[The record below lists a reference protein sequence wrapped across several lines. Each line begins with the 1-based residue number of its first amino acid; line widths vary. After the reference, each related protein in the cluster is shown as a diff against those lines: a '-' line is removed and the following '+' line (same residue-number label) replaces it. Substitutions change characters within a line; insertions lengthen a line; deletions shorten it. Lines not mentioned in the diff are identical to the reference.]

1 LLLHD
6 HLLNSVLQSFRS
18 IMEQN
23 YLGRNNL
30 GKIAQNVDKAG
41 GFLPFRFVIRY
52 SSFSF
57 RQPPALQGRASGKPP
72 LDIQ

>member
-1 LLLHD
+1 LFVQLLLHD

-30 GKIAQNVDKAG
+30 GKIAQNVGCRGLNISQIKAMSKMVDKYIDG
-41 GFLPFRFVIRY
+41 QVP
-52 SSFSF
+52 
-57 RQPPALQGRASGKPP
+57 
-72 LDIQ
+72 